1 MTVAEFSQWCLNN
14 LPEAILS
21 DDETR
26 EILDE
31 FYSLVGD
38 VQIEYM
44 DPLRENLIQTL
55 SAENTP
61 DVCLEGLLS
70 LVGFS
75 SALGWPARLSEADQ
89 RKIASLGAV
98 FWRGKGTFDTI
109 RALCTMLLSGNDV
122 VFWDWPFRRYVSGDD
137 IAAMIAWMD
146 GLSGGDGIL
155 DLHLSDPYGQA
166 DRDRMIQA
174 LSTIKPGIDTW
185 LAVWCLLAEPF
196 LQGLYRWNVTGTPAC
211 EPGDGEVILAAGDQ
225 IQTSMGLVQSS
236 TEIIWEIGRVLSEFQ
251 MDTAGTLEYQWA
263 VVDANNYYRL
273 QIADGNI
280 EAAIVRDGVATVIC
294 TATTTIATGIWYLA
308 DIRIYSLMS
317 GATAVQILID
327 GNEVCT
333 GTVY

>member
-1 MTVAEFSQWCLNN
+1 
-14 LPEAILS
+14 
-21 DDETR
+21 
-26 EILDE
+26 
-31 FYSLVGD
+31 
-38 VQIEYM
+38 
-44 DPLRENLIQTL
+44 
-55 SAENTP
+55 
-61 DVCLEGLLS
+61 
-70 LVGFS
+70 
-75 SALGWPARLSEADQ
+75 
-89 RKIASLGAV
+89 
-98 FWRGKGTFDTI
+98 
-109 RALCTMLLSGNDV
+109 MLLSGNDV